1 MNVLPFEGEAG
12 QEGSMKPK
20 IQKVLVPL
28 DGSAGSEAVLPTVRE
43 LARAEG
49 ATVRLLHV
57 TPSPDSVVMNG
68 RVIAYA
74 DQEAAR
80 IEQEV
85 LAYLRKAAA
94 ELSGLEVEAAVR
106 FGDPVKGIVKEA
118 ESAGVDLIALATHRR
133 TGVSRLLK
141 GSVAEQVERAT
152 AIPVLLVRYAER
164 VAA

>member
-1 MNVLPFEGEAG
+1 
-12 QEGSMKPK
+12 MKPK

-28 DGSAGSEAVLPTVRE
+28 DGSAGSETVLPTVRE

-57 TPSPDSVVMNG
+57 SAPPDSVIVNG

-85 LAYLRKAAA
+85 LAYLRKVAA
-94 ELSGLEVEAAVR
+94 ELSGLEIEAAVR
-106 FGDPVKGIVKEA
+106 YGEPV
-118 ESAGVDLIALATHRR
+118 
-133 TGVSRLLK
+133 
-141 GSVAEQVERAT
+141 VA
-152 AIPVLLVRYAER
+152 
-164 VAA
+164 

>member
-1 MNVLPFEGEAG
+1 
-12 QEGSMKPK
+12 MKPK
-20 IQKVLVPL
+20 IRKVLVPL
-28 DGSAGSEAVLPTVRE
+28 DGSAGSNTVLPTVSE

-49 ATVRLLHV
+49 AQVRLLHV
-57 TPSPDSVVMNG
+57 APSPAAVVAG
-68 RVIAYA
+68 DRVIAYA

-85 LAYLRKAAA
+85 LAYLKRAAA
-94 ELSGLEVEAAVR
+94 ELSALEVEAAVR
-106 FGDPVKGIVKEA
+106 FGDPVEEIVREA
-118 ESAGVDLIALATHRR
+118 ESAGADLIALATHRR

-152 AIPVLLVRYAER
+152 AIPVLLVRYGEQ

>member
-1 MNVLPFEGEAG
+1 
-12 QEGSMKPK
+12 MKPK

-28 DGSAGSEAVLPTVRE
+28 DGSAGSETVLPTVRE
-43 LARAEG
+43 LAGAEG
-49 ATVRLLHV
+49 ATVRLLRV
-57 TPSPDSVVMNG
+57 SPSPGSVIMDG

-85 LAYLRKAAA
+85 LVHLRKVAA
-94 ELSGLEVEAAVR
+94 ELPGLEVEAAVR
-106 FGDPVKGIVKEA
+106 FGDPVEEIVKEA
-118 ESAGVDLIALATHRR
+118 KSAGVDLIALATHRR

-152 AIPVLLVRYAER
+152 AIPVLLVRYGE
-164 VAA
+164 VAAA

>member
-1 MNVLPFEGEAG
+1 
-12 QEGSMKPK
+12 MKPK
-20 IQKVLVPL
+20 MQKVLVPL
-28 DGSAGSEAVLPTVRE
+28 DGSAGSETVLPTVRE

-57 TPSPDSVVMNG
+57 APAPDSVVMNG

-85 LAYLRKAAA
+85 LAYLRKVAG

-106 FGDPVKGIVKEA
+106 FGEPVEEIVKAA
-118 ESAGVDLIALATHRR
+118 ESTGVDLIALATHRR

-152 AIPVLLVRYAER
+152 RIPVLLVRYGEQ
-164 VAA
+164 AAA

>member
-1 MNVLPFEGEAG
+1 
-12 QEGSMKPK
+12 MKPK

-28 DGSAGSEAVLPTVRE
+28 DGSAGSQAVLPTVEE

-49 ATVRLLHV
+49 ARVRLVHV
-57 TPSPDSVVMNG
+57 APSPESVIMNG

-85 LAYLRKAAA
+85 LAYLRKVAA

-106 FGDPVKGIVKEA
+106 FGDPVEEIVKEA

-133 TGVSRLLK
+133 TGVRRLLK

-152 AIPVLLVRYAER
+152 AIPVLLVRHGEQ